1 MAAKAPT
8 TLVEDFRPFVESKL
22 WELQRQYFAARGQ
35 QAWSAGEVPHY
46 ITSNPVVAAAYAEV
60 LVAFRRD
67 RLRRDPAE
75 EALWIVELGAGSGRF
90 AHHLLQQLAA
100 LCEREGLDP
109 AGFRYVLSDFCAA
122 NLEAWAQQP
131 RFVPLFASGQLER
144 ARFDVMDSS
153 ALELEHG
160 GGRIGRGDLGAPLVV
175 IANYLL
181 DSIPADLLC
190 FRQGQVERGL
200 VRLRQR
206 QEGGDARE
214 AAALL
219 QTLELDH
226 RSEPL
231 AAAPFAEPSLDGL
244 LADYQG
250 QLAEL
255 EEAWLLFPAPALRA
269 LERLAALS
277 RQGLLL
283 LSADKGHHRLEEVLS
298 PQPPALV
305 THGSFSLNVN
315 YHALCGWA
323 EAAGGLALVPDPGRD
338 GLHTVAL
345 LHLPEA
351 DDHRATAAAWRRHL
365 AAFGPGDYLK
375 LSQLACAN
383 AEQLSAEQ
391 LLAFLRLGQ
400 GDSHLF
406 ARLQPRL
413 QQLAVDLQPQERLGL
428 LESVAQVERM
438 QFPLDGREAEAM
450 VEGLRAL
457 RQSEARPQPLAP
469 ELLALQRELDWL
481 AALVQARVERLFRR
495 QGGEANLPLIPEPPP
510 LPTGPEAASPWA
522 ELVGELAAEPLARLA
537 LALLLAA
544 QLRPAALDPLML
556 HNPALERRFSECGGV
571 LRESCFE
578 PTGDTLALLADG
590 GQPAGRLAVLRLL
603 AEEGPLRRLG
613 LLAPAEGD
621 APLKG
626 GLRLNGAWL
635 EWIAGAG
642 PRPGAELATATARR
656 LTTEMAWQDLVLP
669 AGTLRQ
675 LEEIESYLHHRATLL
690 AEWGMA
696 KRLRPGY
703 RALFHGPPGTG
714 KTLTAALLGA
724 KLGLEVRRV
733 DLSRAVSKYIGETEK
748 NLAAVLD
755 RAEQRQWLLVFDEA
769 DALFGKRSE
778 TRDAHDRY
786 ANQEIAYLLQR
797 LETFQGLVILAT
809 NLPANLDGAFLRR
822 FESVVYFPMPGPE
835 QRLRLWREAFSPL
848 AQLEVDLEALAVRHE
863 LSGGLILNVVRRVS
877 LQAIAA
883 GGRPINDSDLLRAI
897 RQELEKEGK
906 GV

>member
-22 WELQRQYFAARGQ
+22 WALQRQYFATRGQ

-46 ITSNPVVAAAYAEV
+46 VTSNPVVAAAYAEV

-67 RLRRDPAE
+67 RLRRDPTE

-144 ARFDVMDSS
+144 ARFDVMDTS

-160 GGRIGRGDLGAPLVV
+160 GGRISPGELGAPLVV

-206 QEGGDARE
+206 QEGGDAPE
-214 AAALL
+214 AALL
-219 QTLELDH
+219 QTLELNY

-244 LADYQG
+244 LAEYQR

-283 LSADKGHHRLEEVLS
+283 LSADKGHHRLEEVVL

-305 THGSFSLNVN
+305 THGSFSLSVN

-323 EAAGGLALVPDPGRD
+323 AAGGGQALVPDPGRG

-345 LHLPEA
+345 LRLPEA
-351 DDHRATAAAWRRHL
+351 EDHRATAAAWRRHL

-406 ARLQPRL
+406 ARLLPRL

-438 QFPLDGREAEAM
+438 QFPLDGPEAEAM
-450 VEGLRAL
+450 EEGLRAL
-457 RQSEARPQPLAP
+457 RQSVARPQPPAP

-481 AALVQARVERLFRR
+481 AALVQARVERLFHR
-495 QGGEANLPLIPEPPP
+495 QGVEANLPLIPEPPP
-510 LPTGPEAASPWA
+510 LPTGSEAASPWA
-522 ELVGELAAEPLARLA
+522 ELMGELAPEPLARLA

-556 HNPALERRFSECGGV
+556 NNPALERRFSECGGL
-571 LRESCFE
+571 LREAGFE
-578 PTGDTLALLADG
+578 PTGETLALLADG
-590 GQPAGRLAVLRLL
+590 GQQAGRLAVLRLL

-613 LLAPAEGD
+613 LLAPPSGD

-626 GLRLNGAWL
+626 GLRLVGAWL

-642 PRPGAELATATARR
+642 PRPGAELAATTARR
-656 LTTEMAWQDLVLP
+656 LTTDMAWQDLVLP

-675 LEEIESYLHHRATLL
+675 LEEIETYLEHRPTLL
-690 AEWGMA
+690 AAWGMA

-703 RALFHGPPGTG
+703 RVLFHGPPGTG

-733 DLSRAVSKYIGETEK
+733 DLSQAVSKYIGETEK

-797 LETFQGLVILAT
+797 LETFNGVVILAT

-822 FESVVYFPMPGPE
+822 FESVVYFPLPGPE

-848 AQLEVDLEALAVRHE
+848 AELEVDLEALAVRHE

-883 GGRPINDSDLLRAI
+883 GGRPIGEADLLRAI

>member
-1 MAAKAPT
+1 
-8 TLVEDFRPFVESKL
+8 
-22 WELQRQYFAARGQ
+22 
-35 QAWSAGEVPHY
+35 VPHY

-100 LCEREGLDP
+100 LCEREDLDP
-109 AGFRYVLSDFCAA
+109 TGFRYVLSDFCAA

-144 ARFDVMDSS
+144 AIFDVIDTS

-160 GGRIGRGDLGAPLVV
+160 GGRISPGDLGAPLVV

-181 DSIPADLLC
+181 DSIPADLFC
-190 FRQGQVERGL
+190 FRHGQVERGL
-200 VRLRQR
+200 VRLCQR
-206 QEGGDARE
+206 QEGGDARD

-219 QTLELDH
+219 QSLELDY

-231 AAAPFAEPSLDGL
+231 AAAPFAEPSLDDL
-244 LADYQG
+244 LAEYQR

-283 LSADKGHHRLEEVLS
+283 LSADKGHHRLEDVVL

-305 THGSFSLNVN
+305 THGSFSLSVN

-323 EAAGGLALVPDPGRD
+323 EAGGGQALVPDPGRG

-345 LHLPEA
+345 LRLPEA

-365 AAFGPGDYLK
+365 AAFGPGDYLT

-383 AEQLSAEQ
+383 AVQLSAEQ

-406 ARLQPRL
+406 AWLLPRL
-413 QQLAVDLQPQERLGL
+413 QQLAADLQPQERLGL

-438 QFPLDGREAEAM
+438 QFPLDAREAEAM
-450 VEGLRAL
+450 QEGLRAL
-457 RQSEARPQPLAP
+457 RQGEARSQPPAP

-481 AALVQARVERLFRR
+481 AALVQARLERLFRG
-495 QGGEANLPLIPEPPP
+495 QGGSGSLPLIPEPPP
-510 LPTGPEAASPWA
+510 LPSGPEAAGPWA
-522 ELVGELAAEPLARLA
+522 QLVGELAAEPLARLA

-556 HNPALERRFSECGGV
+556 NNPALERRFSECGGL
-571 LRESCFE
+571 LRETGFE

-590 GQPAGRLAVLRLL
+590 GQMAGRLAVLRLL

-642 PRPGAELATATARR
+642 PRPGDELATATARR
-656 LTTEMAWQDLVLP
+656 LETEMAWQDLVLP

-675 LEEIESYLHHRATLL
+675 LEDIETYLEHRPTLL

-696 KRLRPGY
+696 KRLRPGF

-733 DLSRAVSKYIGETEK
+733 DLSQAVSKYIGETEK

-778 TRDAHDRY
+778 SRDAHDRY

-797 LETFQGLVILAT
+797 LETFQGVVILAT

-822 FESVVYFPMPGPE
+822 FESVVYFPLPGPE

-848 AQLEVDLEALAVRHE
+848 AELEVDLEALAVRHE

-883 GGRPINDSDLLRAI
+883 GGRPIGEADLLRAI

>member
-1 MAAKAPT
+1 MAARAPT

-100 LCEREGLDP
+100 LCEREDLDP
-109 AGFRYVLSDFCAA
+109 TGFRYVLSDFCAS

-144 ARFDVMDSS
+144 ARFDVMDTS

-160 GGRIGRGDLGAPLVV
+160 GGRIGRGDLAAPLVV

-190 FRQGQVERGL
+190 FRRGQVERGL

-206 QEGGDARE
+206 QEGGDAAA

-219 QTLELDH
+219 QTLELDY

-244 LADYQG
+244 LAEYQR

-283 LSADKGHHRLEEVLS
+283 LSADKGHHRLEEVLL

-305 THGSFSLNVN
+305 THGSFSLSVN

-323 EAAGGLALVPDPGRD
+323 AAGGGQALVPDPGRG

-345 LHLPEA
+345 LRLPEA

-406 ARLQPRL
+406 ARLLPRL
-413 QQLAVDLQPQERLGL
+413 QRLAADLHPQERLGL

-438 QFPLDGREAEAM
+438 QFPLDGREAEAIE
-450 VEGLRAL
+450 EGIRAL
-457 RQSEARPQPLAP
+457 RQGEARPQPSAP

-481 AALVQARVERLFRR
+481 AALVQARVERLFHR

-510 LPTGPEAASPWA
+510 LPTGSEAASPWA

-537 LALLLAA
+537 MALLLAA

-556 HNPALERRFSECGGV
+556 TNPALERRFSECGGL
-571 LRESCFE
+571 LRESGFE

-590 GQPAGRLAVLRLL
+590 GQPAGRLAVVRLL
-603 AEEGPLRRLG
+603 AQEGPLRRLG
-613 LLAPAEGD
+613 LLAPPEGD

-626 GLRLNGAWL
+626 GLRLVGSWL

-642 PRPGAELATATARR
+642 PRPSAELAATTARR
-656 LTTEMAWQDLVLP
+656 LTTDMAWQDLVLP

-675 LEEIESYLHHRATLL
+675 LEEIETYLQHRPTLL
-690 AEWGMA
+690 AGWGMA

-724 KLGLEVRRV
+724 RLGLEVRRV
-733 DLSRAVSKYIGETEK
+733 DLSQAVSKYIGETEK

-797 LETFQGLVILAT
+797 LETFQGVVILAT

-822 FESVVYFPMPGPE
+822 FESVVYFPLPGPE

-883 GGRPINDSDLLRAI
+883 GGRPIGEADLLRAI

>member
-1 MAAKAPT
+1 MAARAPT

-22 WELQRQYFAARGQ
+22 WSLQRQYFAARGQ
-35 QAWSAGEVPHY
+35 QAWSAGEVPDY

-90 AHHLLQQLAA
+90 AHHLLQQLTA

-131 RFVPLFASGQLER
+131 RFVPLFGSGQLER
-144 ARFDVMDSS
+144 ARFDVMDTSS
-153 ALELEHG
+153 LELEHG

-206 QEGGDARE
+206 QEGGDAP

-219 QTLELDH
+219 QTLELDY

-231 AAAPFAEPSLDGL
+231 AAAPFAERSLDGL
-244 LADYQG
+244 LAEYQR

-283 LSADKGHHRLEEVLS
+283 LSADKGHHRLEEVLL

-305 THGSFSLNVN
+305 THGSLSLSVN
-315 YHALCGWA
+315 YHALCRWA
-323 EAAGGLALVPDPGRD
+323 EAGGGQALVPDPGRG

-345 LHLPEA
+345 LRLPEA

-375 LSQLACAN
+375 LSQLAWTN

-406 ARLQPRL
+406 ARLLPRL
-413 QQLAVDLQPQERLGL
+413 QQLAADLQPQERLGL
-428 LESVAQVERM
+428 LESVAQVGRM

-450 VEGLRAL
+450 EEGCRAL
-457 RQSEARPQPLAP
+457 RESEARPQPPAP

-481 AALVQARVERLFRR
+481 AALVQARVERLFHR
-495 QGGEANLPLIPEPPP
+495 QGGEVNLPLIPEPPP
-510 LPTGPEAASPWA
+510 LPTGSEAVSPWA

-556 HNPALERRFSECGGV
+556 NNPALERRFSECGGL
-571 LRESCFE
+571 LRETGFE

-590 GQPAGRLAVLRLL
+590 GQPAGRLAVVRLL
-603 AEEGPLRRLG
+603 AQEGPLRRLG
-613 LLAPAEGD
+613 LLARPEGD

-626 GLRLNGAWL
+626 GLRLVGSWL

-642 PRPGAELATATARR
+642 PRPGAELAATTARR
-656 LTTEMAWQDLVLP
+656 LTTDMAWQDLVLP

-675 LEEIESYLHHRATLL
+675 LEEIETYLQHRPTLL
-690 AEWGMA
+690 TAWGMA

-724 KLGLEVRRV
+724 RLGLEVRRV
-733 DLSRAVSKYIGETEK
+733 DLSQAVSKYIGETEK

-755 RAEQRQWLLVFDEA
+755 RAEQRQWLLLFDEA

-797 LETFQGLVILAT
+797 LETFQGVVILAT

-822 FESVVYFPMPGPE
+822 FESVVYFPLPGPE

-883 GGRPINDSDLLRAI
+883 GGRPIGEADLLRAI

>member
-1 MAAKAPT
+1 MAARAT
-8 TLVEDFRPFVESKL
+8 TSLVEDFRPFVESKL

-35 QAWSAGEVPHY
+35 QAWSAGDLPLS
-46 ITSNPVVAAAYAEV
+46 ITSNPLVAAAYAEV

-144 ARFDVMDSS
+144 ARFDVMDTS

-160 GGRIGRGDLGAPLVV
+160 GGRIGCGDLGAPLVV

-181 DSIPADLLC
+181 DSIQADLLC

-206 QEGGDARE
+206 QEGGDAPE
-214 AAALL
+214 AALL
-219 QTLELDH
+219 QTLELDY

-244 LADYQG
+244 LAEYQR

-283 LSADKGHHRLEEVLS
+283 LSADQGHHRLEEVLL

-305 THGSFSLNVN
+305 THGSLSLSVN

-323 EAAGGLALVPDPGRD
+323 AAGGGQALVPDPGR
-338 GLHTVAL
+338 GCPHTVAL
-345 LHLPEA
+345 LRLPEA

-406 ARLQPRL
+406 VRLLPRL
-413 QQLAVDLQPQERLGL
+413 QQLAADLQPQERLGL
-428 LESVAQVERM
+428 LESVAQVGRM
-438 QFPLDGREAEAM
+438 QFPLDGREAEVM
-450 VEGLRAL
+450 EEGCRAL
-457 RQSEARPQPLAP
+457 RQGEAWPQPPAP

-510 LPTGPEAASPWA
+510 LPTGSEAASPWA

-556 HNPALERRFSECGGV
+556 NNPALERRFSQCGGL
-571 LRESCFE
+571 LRETGFE

-590 GQPAGRLAVLRLL
+590 GQQAGRLAVVRLL
-603 AEEGPLRRLG
+603 AQEGPLRRLG

-626 GLRLNGAWL
+626 GLRLVGSWL

-642 PRPGAELATATARR
+642 PRPGAELAATTARR
-656 LTTEMAWQDLVLP
+656 LTTDMAWQDLVLP

-675 LEEIESYLHHRATLL
+675 LEEIETYLHHRPTLL
-690 AEWGMA
+690 AAWGMA

-724 KLGLEVRRV
+724 RLGLEVRRV
-733 DLSRAVSKYIGETEK
+733 DLSQAVSKYIGETEK

-755 RAEQRQWLLVFDEA
+755 RAEQRQWLLLFDEA

-797 LETFQGLVILAT
+797 LETFQGVVILAT

-883 GGRPINDSDLLRAI
+883 GGRPIGEADLLRAI

>member
-1 MAAKAPT
+1 MAAEATT

-46 ITSNPVVAAAYAEV
+46 ITSNPVVAAGYAEV

-67 RLRRDPAE
+67 RLRRDPGE

-122 NLEAWAQQP
+122 NLEAWAQHP

-144 ARFDVMDSS
+144 ARFDVMDTS

-160 GGRIGRGDLGAPLVV
+160 GERIGPGDLGAPVVV

-200 VRLRQR
+200 VRLHQR
-206 QEGGDARE
+206 QEGGAPE

-231 AAAPFAEPSLDGL
+231 AAAPFAEPTLDGL
-244 LADYQG
+244 LANYQR
-250 QLAEL
+250 QLAEI
-255 EEAWLLFPAPALRA
+255 EVAWLLFPAPALRA

-283 LSADKGHHRLEEVLS
+283 LSADKGHHLLEEVLL
-298 PQPPALV
+298 PQPPGLV
-305 THGSFSLNVN
+305 THGSFSLSVN

-323 EAAGGLALVPDPGRD
+323 EAVGGRALVPDPGRG

-345 LHLPEA
+345 LRLPEA
-351 DDHRATAAAWRRHL
+351 ADHRATAAAWRRHL
-365 AAFGPGDYLK
+365 AGFGPGDYLK

-406 ARLQPRL
+406 VRLLPRL
-413 QQLAVDLQPQERLGL
+413 QRLAADLQPQERLGL
-428 LESVAQVERM
+428 LESAAQVGRM

-450 VEGLRAL
+450 EEGFRAL
-457 RQSEARPQPLAP
+457 RQSEARSQPQAP
-469 ELLALQRELDWL
+469 QLLALERELDWL
-481 AALVQARVERLFRR
+481 AALVQARVERLFHR
-495 QGGEANLPLIPEPPP
+495 QGGEANLPLIPEPPS
-510 LPTGPEAASPWA
+510 LPAGLEDASPWA
-522 ELVGELAAEPLARLA
+522 QLVNELAAEPLARLA

-556 HNPALERRFSECGGV
+556 NNPALERRFSECGGL
-571 LRESCFE
+571 LRETGFE

-590 GQPAGRLAVLRLL
+590 GQVAGRLAVLRLL

-613 LLAPAEGD
+613 LLAPPEGD
-621 APLKG
+621 APLKRP
-626 GLRLNGAWL
+626 LRLSGAWL

-642 PRPGAELATATARR
+642 PRPGDELAGATARR
-656 LTTEMAWQDLVLP
+656 LETAMGWQDLVLP

-675 LEEIESYLHHRATLL
+675 LEEIETYLEHRPTLL
-690 AEWGMA
+690 TEWGMA

-724 KLGLEVRRV
+724 RLGLEVRRV
-733 DLSRAVSKYIGETEK
+733 DLSQAVSKYIGETEK

-755 RAEQRQWLLVFDEA
+755 RAEQRNWLLVFDEA

-778 TRDAHDRY
+778 TQNAHDRY
-786 ANQEIAYLLQR
+786 ANQEVAYLLQR
-797 LETFQGLVILAT
+797 LETFKGVVILAT
-809 NLPANLDGAFLRR
+809 NLPANLDEAFLRR
-822 FESVVYFPMPGPE
+822 FESVVYFPLPGPE

-848 AQLEVDLEALAVRHE
+848 AQLEVDLEALAERYE

-877 LQAIAA
+877 LQAIARGNNEILEA
-883 GGRPINDSDLLRAI
+883 HLLRAI
-897 RQELEKEGK
+897 RRELEKEGK

>member
-1 MAAKAPT
+1 MAAKDPT

-100 LCEREGLDP
+100 LCEREDLDP
-109 AGFRYVLSDFCAA
+109 TGFRYVLSDFCAA
-122 NLEAWAQQP
+122 NLEAWAQHP

-144 ARFDVMDSS
+144 ARFDVMATS

-181 DSIPADLLC
+181 DSIPADLFC
-190 FRQGQVERGL
+190 FRHGQVERGL

-219 QTLELDH
+219 QTLELDY

-244 LADYQG
+244 LAEYQR

-283 LSADKGHHRLEEVLS
+283 LSADKGHHRLEAVLS

-305 THGSFSLNVN
+305 THGSFSLSVN

-323 EAAGGLALVPDPGRD
+323 AAAGGQALVPDPGRG

-365 AAFGPGDYLK
+365 AAFGPGDYLN

-400 GDSHLF
+400 GDSHMF

-413 QQLAVDLQPQERLGL
+413 QQLAADLQPQERLGL
-428 LESVAQVERM
+428 LESVAQVERI
-438 QFPLDGREAEAM
+438 
-450 VEGLRAL
+450 
-457 RQSEARPQPLAP
+457 ARRTAVPSP
-469 ELLALQRELDWL
+469 
-481 AALVQARVERLFRR
+481 RR
-495 QGGEANLPLIPEPPP
+495 GGEPAVDPR
-510 LPTGPEAASPWA
+510 AA
-522 ELVGELAAEPLARLA
+522 AA
-537 LALLLAA
+537 
-544 QLRPAALDPLML
+544 
-556 HNPALERRFSECGGV
+556 
-571 LRESCFE
+571 
-578 PTGDTLALLADG
+578 ADRAGG
-590 GQPAGRLAVLRLL
+590 GQSVGGAGGRAGGRTAGPAG
-603 AEEGPLRRLG
+603 
-613 LLAPAEGD
+613 
-621 APLKG
+621 
-626 GLRLNGAWL
+626 
-635 EWIAGAG
+635 
-642 PRPGAELATATARR
+642 
-656 LTTEMAWQDLVLP
+656 
-669 AGTLRQ
+669 
-675 LEEIESYLHHRATLL
+675 
-690 AEWGMA
+690 
-696 KRLRPGY
+696 
-703 RALFHGPPGTG
+703 
-714 KTLTAALLGA
+714 
-724 KLGLEVRRV
+724 
-733 DLSRAVSKYIGETEK
+733 
-748 NLAAVLD
+748 
-755 RAEQRQWLLVFDEA
+755 
-769 DALFGKRSE
+769 
-778 TRDAHDRY
+778 
-786 ANQEIAYLLQR
+786 
-797 LETFQGLVILAT
+797 
-809 NLPANLDGAFLRR
+809 
-822 FESVVYFPMPGPE
+822 PGP
-835 QRLRLWREAFSPL
+835 
-848 AQLEVDLEALAVRHE
+848 AV
-863 LSGGLILNVVRRVS
+863 GGP
-877 LQAIAA
+877 IAA
-883 GGRPINDSDLLRAI
+883 GGPRSPDAAQS
-897 RQELEKEGK
+897 
-906 GV
+906 GVGAALQRVRRRVAGVGL